1 MNKNP
6 LLLGFLN
13 KIRKIVLTIEKATST
28 TYYKKVTYPGSLD
41 DDAFGCCWGIR
52 ILRKKELYHT
62 RTKWETVEGMAT
74 QTKFGQNKNL
84 PSKK

>member
-6 LLLGFLN
+6 LLFGLLN
-13 KIRKIVLTIEKATST
+13 KIRKIVLTIGKATST

-52 ILRKKELYHT
+52 ILWEKGLYHT
-62 RTKWETVEGMAT
+62 DVSDEMRGR
-74 QTKFGQNKNL
+74 GRYGRPN
-84 PSKK
+84 